1 MIKKKKIEDILTKWQ
16 TKDYRS
22 KQTVISVHDFGYVAG
37 EIIDAINKDTSS
49 RPIID
54 PTPEIDESEYVT
66 VKVKVG
72 SYIIPPEV

>member
-1 MIKKKKIEDILTKWQ
+1 MITKNQIEDIFTKWQ
-16 TKDYRS
+16 TKDYLS
-22 KQTVISVHDFGYVAG
+22 KQTIISVHDFGYVAG

-54 PTPEIDESEYVT
+54 HTPEIDESEYVT